1 MSIST
6 VNNTALVAASDTL
19 VQQDTARAGG
29 GNVVALRQDTTVAA
43 DKPLSATEAA
53 QLRVAEAQAKAYESL
68 AKYVSDTS
76 ERIKKYDQQRD
87 AALAVLREPK
97 PAIAMKMNQTDWAE
111 FLRLKADAMRAWND
125 GANDCGGHNKR
136 ESNAINM
143 MDTALT
149 NNGMYLTLD
158 QAKEML
164 ALANANG
171 LQGNGGS
178 FEDGAWQ
185 ATYNA
190 VRSYSQGARMEYDK
204 QVEAWTQR
212 QNTAKAELANVSSLL
227 TSTQDSFNATV
238 STIKDM
244 RAGQARSDY
253 QQSLQSLPDT
263 SNSPTRKAEE
273 DVLEAQQPIKVQL
286 RVNLPQWTANNSRL
300 SLKLA
305 LAAGDAVAGGA
316 YNIGRPADSVG
327 VQSRFQLG

>member
-6 VNNTALVAASDTL
+6 VNNTTLVASSDTQ
-19 VQQDTARAGG
+19 VPQDSAKTNA
-29 GNVVALRQDTTVAA
+29 GNVVALRPDTTVVA
-43 DKPLSATEAA
+43 DKPVSAVEAA
-53 QLRVAEAQAKAYESL
+53 QIRVAEAQAKAYESL

-76 ERIKKYDQQRD
+76 ERIKKYDAQRD

-97 PAIAMKMNQTDWAE
+97 PAIAMKMNQTEWAE
-111 FLRLKADAMRAWND
+111 FLRLKAEAMRAWND
-125 GANDCGGHNKR
+125 GANDVGGHNKR

-143 MDTALT
+143 VDTALT
-149 NNGMYLTLD
+149 KNGMYLTLD

-171 LQGNGGS
+171 LQSNTRS

-190 VRSYSQGARMEYDK
+190 VRSYSQGARMEYEK

-212 QNTAKAELANVSSLL
+212 QNSAKAELANVSSLL

-244 RAGQARSDY
+244 RANQARNDY
-253 QQSLQSLPDT
+253 LQSTQGFPDAST
-263 SNSPTRKAEE
+263 TKTRKDEQEDEPEE
-273 DVLEAQQPIKVQL
+273 EQPIKVQV
-286 RVNLPQWTANNSRL
+286 RVKAPQLNDSRL
-300 SLKLA
+300 SLRLG
-305 LAAGDAVAGGA
+305 LTVGDAVAGG
-316 YNIGRPADSVG
+316 NFTFGRPADSVG